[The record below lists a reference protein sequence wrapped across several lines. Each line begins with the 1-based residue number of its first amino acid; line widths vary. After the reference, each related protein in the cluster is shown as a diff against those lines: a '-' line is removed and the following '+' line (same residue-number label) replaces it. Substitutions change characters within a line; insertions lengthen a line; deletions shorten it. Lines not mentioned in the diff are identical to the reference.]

1 MRELL
6 KAHLIAEEDKRNHV
20 YRCTANKNTVAVGR
34 NLDDVG
40 LTPEE
45 EKHLGCTVA
54 QILAGKALTDEQ
66 CDYLLDNDVDR
77 VTGQIDKAL
86 PWWRSRSDSTRVAMA
101 SMAFQMGMDGLL
113 GFKSALAA
121 LHAGDFAGAKRHA
134 LNSKWAREDS
144 PARAKRVTDLFV
156 P

>member
-6 KAHLIAEEDKRNHV
+6 KAHLIAEEDKRTHV
-20 YRCTANKNTVAVGR
+20 YRCAANKNTVAVGR

-40 LTPEE
+40 LTLDE

-54 QILAGKALTDEQ
+54 DILAGKALTEEQ

-77 VTGQIDKAL
+77 VVGQLDKSL
-86 PWWRSRSDSTRVAMA
+86 PWWRSRSDFTRVAMA
-101 SMAFQMGMDGLL
+101 SMAFQMGINGLL
-113 GFKSALAA
+113 KFKRMLAA
-121 LHAGDFAGAKRHA
+121 LHAGDYETARREGLDSEWAKQTP
-134 LNSKWAREDS
+134 E
-144 PARAKRVTDLFV
+144 RAKRVTDLFK